1 VIRAIVA
8 AAVIAMAAPA
18 CTHAPACAVPSVP
31 ANALPFLWKVHR
43 DDGPTLWLYGTL
55 HDLGA
60 ADVPKPAWSA
70 LDGSRVFAS
79 ELGDVPPDPD
89 KLADL
94 VKIKAGP
101 GLDSLLDADHWY
113 ALRDTLAGSIKEDA
127 LKRVQPW
134 YALTLL
140 TKKAAPPPSPEMDV
154 ALAEHASSKRLRVDH
169 LEQWDEQLAALQGSI
184 TAADLAAAIDQVKS
198 MSCQI
203 ARIKAAYASGDLVAM
218 GQLLGAEQAATL
230 LTARNQVWLPKLEA
244 YLAAGGAFVAVGV
257 SHMAGDTGLPALF
270 EKAGYTVERMR

>member
-1 VIRAIVA
+1 
-8 AAVIAMAAPA
+8 
-18 CTHAPACAVPSVP
+18 VP
-31 ANALPFLWKVHR
+31 ANAPPFLWKVHR
-43 DDGPTLWLYGTL
+43 GDGPTLWLYGTL

-60 ADVPKPAWSA
+60 SDVPRSAWTA
-70 LDGSRVFAS
+70 LDGSPVFTS
-79 ELGDVPPDPD
+79 ELGDLAPDPD

-94 VKIKAGP
+94 VNIKDGP

-140 TKKAAPPPSPEMDV
+140 TKKAAPPPKPEMDV
-154 ALAEHASSKRLRVDH
+154 ALAEHASSNKLRVDH
-169 LEQWDEQLAALQGSI
+169 LEQWDEQLAALKDSI
-184 TAADLAAAIDQVKS
+184 TPADLAGAIDQVRT

-203 ARIKAAYASGDLVAM
+203 ARIKTAYASGDVVAM
-218 GQLLGAEQAATL
+218 GQLLGAEQSARL

-244 YLAAGGAFVAVGV
+244 YLASGGAFVAVGV
-257 SHMAGDTGLPALF
+257 SHMAGDSGLPALF
-270 EKAGYTVERMR
+270 EKAGYTVERQRN